1 MEKLNPKRH
10 GLIALGTLHRS
21 RERGRYNRRCRN
33 RRQRDRSRS
42 FPRDKKSTTTTSA
55 NDGYSMPLGSDED
68 WSESLA
74 ICGGVEYSKTMP
86 YIGLIRSFPRTY
98 PFSHR
103 LPYSDATEA
112 RAGSWSCGRFLDMG
126 ASPLAGAEKVAF
138 FTRPTPARRD
148 APFTKRRSLVA

>member
-1 MEKLNPKRH
+1 MKQLNPRRH
-10 GLIALGTLHRS
+10 GLIAPA
-21 RERGRYNRRCRN
+21 RYIDLENGVGITGDVGIVSS
-33 RRQRDRSRS
+33 DRSRS
-42 FPRDKKSTTTTSA
+42 GPRDKKSTTTTSA
-55 NDGYSMPLGSDED
+55 NDGYSMPLGSDEN

-112 RAGSWSCGRFLDMG
+112 RAGSWSCGRFVDMG

-138 FTRPTPARRD
+138 LTRPTPARRD